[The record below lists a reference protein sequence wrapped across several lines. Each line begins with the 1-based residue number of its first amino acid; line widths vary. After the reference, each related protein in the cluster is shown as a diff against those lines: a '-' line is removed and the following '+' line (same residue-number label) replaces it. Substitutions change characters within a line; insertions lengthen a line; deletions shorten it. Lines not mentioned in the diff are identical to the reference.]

1 MKQGARERTLE
12 YVRPLAAGLDGLTNY
27 GDVERALAAAE
38 QVAARTPGAD
48 PDLLF
53 LLAVFSGQERWV
65 TRLGHKSRTE
75 IFLESEGLPR
85 KTIAA
90 LFRGLGRLQA
100 APRTLE
106 ERIVHDAVALDA
118 MGAYGVARL
127 VAEAYRE
134 RLAILEIAA
143 SVEKAAALPLLTE
156 AAEELARPR
165 RAAMRDFAA
174 RLRAE
179 HAEFA
184 R

>member
-1 MKQGARERTLE
+1 MKDGARERTLE

-38 QVAARTPGAD
+38 RIADGTPGVD
-48 PDLLF
+48 SDLLF
-53 LLAVFSGQERWV
+53 LLAVFSGQDRWV
-65 TRLGHKSRTE
+65 AKLGHRSRTE
-75 IFLESEGLPR
+75 IFLASQGVPR

-100 APRTLE
+100 SPKTPE
-106 ERIVHDAVALDA
+106 ERIVHDAVGLDA

-143 SVEKAAALPLLTE
+143 SVDEASRRPLLTE
-156 AAEELARPR
+156 AAEALA
-165 RAAMRDFAA
+165 
-174 RLRAE
+174 
-179 HAEFA
+179 
-184 R
+184 